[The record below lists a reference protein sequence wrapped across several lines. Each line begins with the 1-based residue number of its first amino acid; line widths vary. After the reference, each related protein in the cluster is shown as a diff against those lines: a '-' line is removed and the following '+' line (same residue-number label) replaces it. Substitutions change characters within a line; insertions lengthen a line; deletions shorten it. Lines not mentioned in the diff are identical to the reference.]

1 LRKKLQNIKKCSK
14 IEAFKKVEVKEEV
27 KDKYQKASY
36 GILYYMLY
44 IKECRKIYEKKLN
57 YLPDKNFR
65 YLAQEITYL
74 FKQDET
80 LELADFITTLTDKP
94 ELKKLLDEVLMYEQ
108 DLSNLEMFNEY
119 INVIYG
125 YNKNQEIKRLKG
137 LMEKEVDPVKK
148 ALLAEKI
155 RLVKIGS

>member
-1 LRKKLQNIKKCSK
+1 M
-14 IEAFKKVEVKEEV
+14 E
-27 KDKYQKASY
+27 
-36 GILYYMLY
+36 
-44 IKECRKIYEKKLN
+44 
-57 YLPDKNFR
+57 
-65 YLAQEITYL
+65 EITYL

-125 YNKNQEIKRLKG
+125 YNKNQEIKRLKS
-137 LMEKEVDPVKK
+137 LMEQEVDPVKK